1 MKKAIN
7 TDRAPNPV
15 GPYSQ
20 AIKTDSLVF
29 VSGQIALDPKTGKM
43 DNESVELETHR
54 VLNNV
59 RLVLEAANLDLDQ
72 VVKCSIF
79 VTDINEY
86 ARINEVYA
94 QYFSDPQPP
103 ARELVEVSRLPKGAS
118 VEISAIAVVKN

>member
-7 TDRAPNPV
+7 TDRAPSPV

-43 DNESVELETHR
+43 DNENVEVETHR
-54 VLNNV
+54 VINNI

-79 VTDINEY
+79 VTDISQY
-86 ARINEVYA
+86 ALINEVYSE
-94 QYFSDPQPP
+94 YFSGPQPP

-118 VEISAIAVVKN
+118 VEISAIAAINN